1 MSEYKT
7 PYGVPPFDKIT
18 NADYLPAFKAGIKQQ
33 QEEIAAIVKNSEAPT
48 FENTIL
54 AMENSGEILDKV
66 SNVFFNITESNSTD
80 EIQAIADSVSPLLS
94 KNNDDIYLNSDLYK
108 RVKTIYDSM
117 QNLLPVVAVD
127 QHING
132 LNSRSTIGT
141 ITGIYDQLRLLY
153 ARVGYRDIARLHNL
167 KPDRSLF
174 SFNTAKGACPQCKG
188 LGVEDYIDHHSLVG
202 DSTKTL
208 RQGALVLTT
217 PKPYIIYSQ
226 VTMDVLDQVCH
237 AQEPVFIVLHSTL
250 CPITKNNAKV
260 ATEQALPS
268 RHYNSVGKN

>member
-1 MSEYKT
+1 MHKTVKKYLIMAMFAGIALTSCNKGGVVSQNPFMSEYKT

-117 QNLLPVVAVD
+117 IQPFWRATT
-127 QHING
+127 NG
-132 LNSRSTIGT
+132 KDTI
-141 ITGIYDQLRLLY
+141 
-153 ARVGYRDIARLHNL
+153 VPYRADLA
-167 KPDRSLF
+167 
-174 SFNTAKGACPQCKG
+174 
-188 LGVEDYIDHHSLVG
+188 
-202 DSTKTL
+202 
-208 RQGALVLTT
+208 
-217 PKPYIIYSQ
+217 
-226 VTMDVLDQVCH
+226 
-237 AQEPVFIVLHSTL
+237 
-250 CPITKNNAKV
+250 
-260 ATEQALPS
+260 
-268 RHYNSVGKN
+268 